1 MLNKVSQAGKG
12 ELAFAGSLFLV
23 SLVVYWDT
31 HRLVIPDNNVAV
43 SPRTFPYIVAT
54 VLLIASIALALEV
67 LRGRAATPE
76 GVDASEPFQRA
87 DFKTM
92 GIIVGSIGLHV
103 FLLERTGYI
112 ISAAISFW
120 GVAYAFGAKV
130 RIRTPFSLRQEGVS
144 NQKQPIV
151 LGYYFAGL
159 FLISLIFA
167 TIVYYS
173 FTTFLDIQLPTWVLE
188 DFISS
193 IGNSDG

>member
-1 MLNKVSQAGKG
+1 MLSKVSQAGKG

-54 VLLIASIALALEV
+54 VLLIASIGIIVEV

-76 GVDASEPFQRA
+76 GVDPSEPFQRA

-92 GIIVGSIGLHV
+92 GIIFASIGLHV

-120 GVAYAFGAKV
+120 GVAYAFGAK
-130 RIRTPFSLRQEGVS
+130 RMLR
-144 NQKQPIV
+144 
-151 LGYYFAGL
+151 LG
-159 FLISLIFA
+159 LISLIF
-167 TIVYYS
+167 TTFVYFS
-173 FTTFLDIQLPTWVLE
+173 FSTFLDVQLPKWILE
-188 DFISS
+188 EFISGLGS
-193 IGNSDG
+193 SNG

>member
-54 VLLIASIALALEV
+54 VLLIASIGVAIEV

-76 GVDASEPFQRA
+76 GVDPSEPFQRA

-103 FLLERTGYI
+103 LLLERTGYI

-120 GVAYAFGAKV
+120 GVAYAFGTK
-130 RIRTPFSLRQEGVS
+130 RMLR
-144 NQKQPIV
+144 
-151 LGYYFAGL
+151 LG
-159 FLISLIFA
+159 LISLIFA

-188 DFISS
+188 DLISGL
-193 IGNSDG
+193 GNSDG

>member
-1 MLNKVSQAGKG
+1 MLSKVSRAGKG

-31 HRLVIPDNNVAV
+31 HRLVIPDNNIAV

-54 VLLIASIALALEV
+54 VLLLASIGVVFEV
-67 LRGRAATPE
+67 LRGKAATPE
-76 GVDASEPFQRA
+76 GVEPGEPFQRA

-92 GIIVGSIGLHV
+92 GIIIASIGLHV

-120 GVAYAFGAKV
+120 GVAYAFGAK
-130 RIRTPFSLRQEGVS
+130 RMLR
-144 NQKQPIV
+144 
-151 LGYYFAGL
+151 LG
-159 FLISLIFA
+159 LISLIFA
-167 TIVYYS
+167 TLVYFS

-188 DFISS
+188 DLISS
-193 IGNSDG
+193 IGRSDG